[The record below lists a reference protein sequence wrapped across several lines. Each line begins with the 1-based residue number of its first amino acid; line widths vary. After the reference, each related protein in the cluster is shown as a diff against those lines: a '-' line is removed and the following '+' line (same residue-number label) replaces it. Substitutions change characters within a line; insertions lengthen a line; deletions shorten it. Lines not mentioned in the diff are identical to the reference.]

1 VCGLI
6 GTNGLETR
14 SFAANREALLRAAGT
29 SLGCSG
35 DRVRDVCVR
44 WRAVGPAPTRR
55 HDPGRV
61 PVSGG
66 RRHARPV

>member
-1 VCGLI
+1 MARRMLGVMPMKTSVRLARVCGLI

-44 WRAVGPAPTRR
+44 
-55 HDPGRV
+55 
-61 PVSGG
+61 
-66 RRHARPV
+66 